1 MLTKL
6 TLTVDKE
13 IIERAKIYAR
23 KTGRSLSEI
32 IQIYLDFISQDAG
45 SEKPSSKLKKI
56 MGAVKLPK
64 NFDEEKEIRSHLEK
78 KHL

>member
-6 TLTVDKE
+6 ILTLEKE
-13 IIERAKIYAR
+13 VIERAKIYAR

-32 IQIYLDFISQDAG
+32 IQSYLDLISRETDND
-45 SEKPSSKLKKI
+45 KPSAKLKKI
-56 MGAVKLPK
+56 MGAEKLPK
-64 NFDEEKEIRSHLEK
+64 NFDEEKERRSHLEK